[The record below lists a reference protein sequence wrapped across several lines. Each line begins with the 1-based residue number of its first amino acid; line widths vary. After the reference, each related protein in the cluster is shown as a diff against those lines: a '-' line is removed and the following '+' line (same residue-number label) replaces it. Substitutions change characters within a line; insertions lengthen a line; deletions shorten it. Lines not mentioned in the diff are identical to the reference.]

1 MLEFVFPGAAG
12 ARGIETEAV
21 VVVVVVVGATAGLL
35 SSWAQAIESAAMHAA
50 RVAVDRVR

>member
-21 VVVVVVVGATAGLL
+21 VVVVNVGATAGLL

-50 RVAVDRVR
+50 RVAVERVR